1 MAKPPRILVAPLNWG
16 LGHATRCIPIIH
28 CLQKQGVEVLIGSDG
43 EALKLLKLAFPE
55 LTHIE
60 LPSYNIRYRYANMF
74 MNIAPQLPKLFKAL
88 SLERRFL
95 AGIIQTHKI
104 DALISDNRY
113 GLVHPKIPCV
123 FITHQ
128 LDIRISNPLVSR
140 WVNSINQRLISKF
153 QTCWVPD
160 LEEAPGLS
168 GALAH
173 PLHPLSDKMPPIQ
186 YIGPLSRLEAPI
198 LDILPKSYDIVAI
211 LSGPEP
217 QRSYLEKKL
226 LAEMDRLPLNCLLV
240 RGKPDSTAPT
250 QGHKHIEIRN
260 CLDAPKIA
268 WQIQTAGLLVLRSG
282 YSSLMDLAKIGC
294 TSALLIPTPGQTEQ
308 EYLAQQLANN
318 GFVQQQSQQQ
328 LNLKNAWDKRLAV
341 KGFKY
346 EFDPQLLEKV
356 VRDFVNSIKK

>member
-1 MAKPPRILVAPLNWG
+1 M
-16 LGHATRCIPIIH
+16 
-28 CLQKQGVEVLIGSDG
+28 
-43 EALKLLKLAFPE
+43 
-55 LTHIE
+55 
-60 LPSYNIRYRYANMF
+60 
-74 MNIAPQLPKLFKAL
+74 
-88 SLERRFL
+88 
-95 AGIIQTHKI
+95 
-104 DALISDNRY
+104 
-113 GLVHPKIPCV
+113 
-123 FITHQ
+123 
-128 LDIRISNPLVSR
+128 
-140 WVNSINQRLISKF
+140 
-153 QTCWVPD
+153 PD

-260 CLDAPKIA
+260 FLDAPKIA